1 VIRTAAGS
9 ILLGAVAKK
18 SSATPARWLLLIHQ
32 IPPEPNYLRVKVSR
46 RLARIGAVQFKST
59 VYALPQSETCH
70 EDFLWVRR
78 ELIDSGGEATIFE
91 ASIIEGVSDA
101 QLKGLFQ
108 EQRDQD
114 YAAVEQALG
123 ELSKRVGRGRP
134 ETELRTQFEA
144 ELSRMERRLL
154 EIQRVDFF
162 EAERGRRVRARVQAL
177 HSRLSQ
183 GAAHPS
189 GEVPTV
195 DPRQYKKRSWVTRT
209 GIKVDRIASA
219 WLIRRFIDSQA
230 RFRFVDLAS
239 YRHTSKDL
247 RFDMADGE
255 FTHVRDLCTFE
266 VLCERFQLEAV
277 ALRAIGEIV
286 HDLDVKDA
294 RYNRPDNDG
303 IASIIQGIV
312 ASRTADD
319 ERLEAGS
326 ALFDALYARFTP

>member
-1 VIRTAAGS
+1 
-9 ILLGAVAKK
+9 VAKQT
-18 SSATPARWLLLIHQ
+18 SASPARWLLLIHQ

-46 RLARIGAVQFKST
+46 RLARIGAVQLKST

-91 ASIIEGVSDA
+91 ARVIEGQSDA
-101 QLKGLFQ
+101 EITALFR

-114 YAAVEQALG
+114 YAAVEPELE
-123 ELSKRVGRGRP
+123 ELSKRIGRGRVEASKRSP
-134 ETELRTQFEA
+134 IEA
-144 ELSRMERRLL
+144 EVTRLERRVL
-154 EIQRVDFF
+154 EIQRIDFF
-162 EAERGRRVRARVQAL
+162 EADRGRRVRARLQAL
-177 HSRLSQ
+177 HARLSQ
-183 GAAHPS
+183 PTTPAPADTAAMDRRPY
-189 GEVPTV
+189 
-195 DPRQYKKRSWVTRT
+195 QKRTWVTRA

-219 WLIRRFIDSQA
+219 WLIRRFIDARA
-230 RFRFVDLAS
+230 RFRFVEMAK
-239 YRHTSKDL
+239 YKPGAKDL

-266 VLCERFQLEAV
+266 VLCERFQLEDS

-303 IASIIQGIV
+303 VASMIQGIV
-312 ASRTADD
+312 VSRSAD
-319 ERLEAGS
+319 EARLDAGS
-326 ALFDALYARFTP
+326 ALLDALYARFSPVE